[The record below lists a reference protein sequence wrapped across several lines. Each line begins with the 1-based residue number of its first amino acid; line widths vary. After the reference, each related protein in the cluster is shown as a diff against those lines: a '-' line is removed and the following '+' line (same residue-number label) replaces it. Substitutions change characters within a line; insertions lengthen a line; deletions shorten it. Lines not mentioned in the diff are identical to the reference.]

1 MLEKPSAQEL
11 NAAMEANSVGYLTY
25 FAVRTPGMR
34 VMDEGDLVLVDSGVA
49 SDTFNYICRA
59 QLDASRVQA
68 RAQAAISYFTTR
80 GLPVAWW
87 VGPASQ
93 PRNLGAYLEQAGLD
107 SVEVDEG
114 MVADLSALPGAVA
127 APEDLSIQRVSS
139 PQQLEQFAQTISR
152 VFEPPDTNVHLFYK
166 RVEAV
171 ALDHNGPLHLFLGYW
186 HGEPVATSAVF
197 LDAGVAGIYSVAT
210 APHARKRG
218 IGTALTLAALQ
229 DAQAVG
235 YTIGV
240 LQASGEGQRIY
251 QRLGFRTTCFFKVYQ

>member
-1 MLEKPSAQEL
+1 MLEELSAQGL

-25 FAVRTPGMR
+25 FAARTPGMR
-34 VMDEGDLVLVDSGVA
+34 VVDEGDLLLVDSGVV

-59 QLDASRVQA
+59 QLNVNQVQA
-68 RAQAAISYFTTR
+68 RTQEAISYFTAR

-93 PRNLGAYLEQAGLD
+93 PGNLGVYLEQAGLD

-114 MVADLSALPGAVA
+114 MVADLRALPRAVTV
-127 APEDLSIQRVSS
+127 PEDLSIQRVSPS
-139 PQQLEQFAQTISR
+139 QQLEQFAQAVSR

-171 ALDHNGPLHLFLGYW
+171 ALSQDGPLRLFLGYW
-186 HGEPVATSAVF
+186 RGEPVATSAVF
-197 LDAGVAGIYSVAT
+197 LNAGVAGIYSVAT

-251 QRLGFRTTCFFKVYQ
+251 QRLGFRTTCLFKVYQ